1 VRVLWYDWGMTTSES
16 PYRLSRVMSV
26 LTAGYAVYALARPRH
41 LGSALDARGAELE
54 SWDNVAKV
62 FGVRDLVVS
71 GVALSGASPATVRTA
86 MRIRIGLD
94 VADGLLLARQA
105 DDPGVRAKVLGV
117 TLGWASLNALALRA
131 DGRRDRG

>member
-1 VRVLWYDWGMTTSES
+1 
-16 PYRLSRVMSV
+16 MSV

-41 LGSALDARGAELE
+41 LGSALDADPGALGG
-54 SWDNVAKV
+54 WDEVARV

-71 GVALSGASPATVRTA
+71 GVALLGREPATVRTA
-86 MRIRIGLD
+86 MRVRIGLD
-94 VADGLLLARQA
+94 AADGLLLAGRV

-131 DGRRDRG
+131 DQRRDRA